1 MSALLSLI
9 KAGKKPV
16 VGMVQLAALP
26 GSSRYTRGRI
36 DDVLSAALNEADIL
50 ASNGIDALIVQNL
63 GDLPVTHRVSGS
75 QIAWMTR
82 ITGEIASR
90 CKCPIGLNLLE
101 NDAEAMLAVASASG
115 ADFVRIKVFV
125 GAMMTPFGMETGQA
139 FAALRARNA
148 FDAANVAIFADVHD
162 RTGNPIASGGFAE
175 DVDFAV
181 RLGGADGLVVTG
193 KDYAQTLALVSAARK
208 QRRRGADPRWWRR
221 HR

>member
-82 ITGEIASR
+82 IT
-90 CKCPIGLNLLE
+90 
-101 NDAEAMLAVASASG
+101 
-115 ADFVRIKVFV
+115 
-125 GAMMTPFGMETGQA
+125 
-139 FAALRARNA
+139 AR
-148 FDAANVAIFADVHD
+148 
-162 RTGNPIASGGFAE
+162 S
-175 DVDFAV
+175 
-181 RLGGADGLVVTG
+181 
-193 KDYAQTLALVSAARK
+193 
-208 QRRRGADPRWWRR
+208 RRGANARSASISSRTTRRRCSQWPPRPAPISFASKFLSAR
-221 HR
+221 